1 MDSHRSQDEER
12 QIEEVVFFLADG
24 SFLEDDSQ
32 LRRRFLCLVKDGD
45 FVGVEEMLKKDL
57 RDVSLTVNCRDACGR
72 SAVELATIRG
82 DQKMVETL
90 LRHGA
95 DVGDSLLYAVDLEKE
110 DIVTTLLSHT
120 PTESREYSTEKDTPK
135 ESLFPPHV
143 TPLHLAAHRNNY
155 SLLKLL
161 LEREFPRPSIGYI
174 NGCTDPRVVLDYYRA
189 VTSPSYILLT
199 SQDPFQTAIKVKKE
213 LNKVTSCLETGR
225 KEIQELSD
233 RLEEFA
239 AELISFAR
247 CREEVM
253 TVLNAGDNMDDI
265 RGVRMRQ
272 LQKAIEVGH
281 KKFVAHDKCQEL
293 LNLQFY
299 RPHHSLLFSPQWIK
313 FLAIWLPTLL
323 TPVLAILY
331 MFLPKTR
338 LGEDIASPFVKFSM
352 KLWSWLLFLVV
363 IIFLNGDL
371 EGAGAY
377 VTIGIYYSLVLG
389 MFWEEIKKI
398 WTCSVDAWNKWDLLT
413 LLCHMTAVGCFT
425 GGIVSIQRPN
435 SKTYTESQKNPSTQ
449 TRETAANMKIYISH
463 KTLPRKDVSSPG
475 GEWNPFFIGSYLLA
489 IAVILSFARYTSM
502 LMFSETIGPLLLSLY
517 KMVGDIFKFI
527 VVFAIIIMGF
537 ACALQ
542 RLYSSALPNS
552 VTWCHRHVVPSS
564 RGAIVTW
571 CHRHVVPSS
580 RGAFE
585 FTDLDVTSPNAVQ
598 FPVVSTW
605 LSRVLFV
612 VYITTS
618 IIIMLNM
625 LIAMMSDSFS
635 GVKSDAEVEWRFA
648 RSREMLKYI
657 PVGRTLPPPFNLI
670 PTPKSVWACLTRVGL
685 ICRGQ
690 NTTKEDEIALK
701 MTLDKYKIGSQHDTF
716 WRTVFNEIKPWVTSV
731 EHLAVIG
738 CSA

>member
-1 MDSHRSQDEER
+1 MDLHRSQDEER

-45 FVGVEEMLKKDL
+45 FVGVEEMLKKGI

-110 DIVTTLLSHT
+110 DVMTTLLSHT
-120 PTESREYSTEKDTPK
+120 PTESGDYSTEKDTPK

-143 TPLHLAAHRNNY
+143 TPLHLAAHRDNY

-161 LEREFPRPSIGYI
+161 LELEFPRPSIGYI
-174 NGCTDPRVVLDYYRA
+174 NGSTDPKVVLDYYRA

-225 KEIQELSD
+225 KELQELSD
-233 RLEEFA
+233 RLEEFS

-363 IIFLNGDL
+363 IILLNGDMA
-371 EGAGAY
+371 GAGAY

-425 GGIVSIQRPN
+425 GGIVAIQRD
-435 SKTYTESQKNPSTQ
+435 PSFLFF
-449 TRETAANMKIYISH
+449 A
-463 KTLPRKDVSSPG
+463 

-542 RLYSSALPNS
+542 RLYSSAKPDSDCLLKFYQALLQQREANNTNVKLNKDDFCYYGDFS
-552 VTWCHRHVVPSS
+552 HLHLTIFYLFWTLY
-564 RGAIVTW
+564 GK
-571 CHRHVVPSS
+571 
-580 RGAFE
+580 FE

-670 PTPKSVWACLTRVGL
+670 PTPKSVWACLTWVGL

-690 NTTKEDEIALK
+690 NTTKEDEIALQ
-701 MTLDKYKIGSQHDTF
+701 MALDKYK
-716 WRTVFNEIKPWVTSV
+716 VTIDRLTTRYL
-731 EHLAVIG
+731 LAYSLQRDQTMG
-738 CSA
+738 N